1 MSVKQQQALDRLY
14 ASDNVLT
21 IKITMPQADWDAVR
35 TEQPAG
41 GPCNFDWTGDSRYTW
56 HKAASVKISGT
67 AFPAATTFTGVGVKK
82 KSFCGSI
89 NDDKPCLHIDF
100 GKFSDTV
107 ASAAE
112 NLIGSRYLTLN
123 NSIQDPSYV
132 RQPLGY
138 TLLGMAGLPHS
149 RCNFARVLVNGKPIG
164 QGVANVN
171 SPGVYVNAEPIM
183 KRYIERNFNGNLNG
197 NLYELEHTDDLISAR
212 IPFIGVESLS
222 TFADKADLKLADDQ
236 IAATA
241 CRAQIR
247 RWTSI
252 SSSNCTP
259 WSSSSST
266 GTATPTTPTHLPVQ
280 RRERSGLTRP
290 RQRSV
295 QDDSLGHRPNPQT
308 SALLQ
313 VEHQRTDREA
323 GPRRRHPPHA
333 VDQPDPDVS
342 GQHLRPRGP
351 TGPTHPPDRPH
362 GSSPRRVRSTQRR
375 LRNRGRAPTTPA
387 GRLGRLPLRRT
398 TGNQTDLRPQRRHR
412 RVPTR
417 QQHRKHPGRASK
429 PRELRDLP
437 PSSPGQQR

>member
-1 MSVKQQQALDRLY
+1 MSNKDQQALDRLY
-14 ASDNVLT
+14 AIDNVLT
-21 IKITMPQADWDAVR
+21 IEITMPQADWDKVR
-35 TEQPAG
+35 TEPPAG
-41 GPCNFDWTGDSRYTW
+41 GICNFNWTGDSRYTW
-56 HKAASVKISGT
+56 HPATSVRISGT
-67 AFPAATTFTGVGVKK
+67 NFPTSTTFNGVGVKK

-222 TFADKADLKLADDQ
+222 KFADKADLKLADDQ
-236 IAATA
+236 IAAHGLSGANQTLDLDQFIKLYA
-241 CRAQIR
+241 MEFLLKHWDGYSDNTNNTYLYNDINAVASPGPGNIRFKMIPWGIDQILKPQHSFKLSTNGLIAKLVRADATRRTQLINQIQTYR
-247 RWTSI
+247 DSI
-252 SSSNCTP
+252 FAREVQQAQLTP
-259 WSSSSST
+259 
-266 GTATPTTPTHLPVQ
+266 LID
-280 RRERSGLTRP
+280 RME
-290 RQRSV
+290 
-295 QDDSLGHRPNPQT
+295 
-308 SALLQ
+308 ALLVGFGVPNAASEIAVVRQ
-313 VEHQRTDREA
+313 QLRLAASA
-323 GPRRRHPPHA
+323 GYLCAGLPE
-333 VDQPDPDVS
+333 
-342 GQHLRPRGP
+342 
-351 TGPTHPPDRPH
+351 T
-362 GSSPRRVRSTQRR
+362 GSS
-375 LRNRGRAPTTPA
+375 
-387 GRLGRLPLRRT
+387 
-398 TGNQTDLRPQRRHR
+398 H
-412 RVPTR
+412 
-417 QQHRKHPGRASK
+417 
-429 PRELRDLP
+429 
-437 PSSPGQQR
+437 